1 MRVTLTD
8 ARAVSTYNE
17 TVVRLYVHTL
27 GGTCCTHA
35 CISCKCC
42 TYMYLLQ
49 VFHHMHVPLASVAHA
64 CTCDE
69 TVVRPGFEEELPPSS
84 PLQATHKNFHRLLH
98 HHHTNVVVLSLS
110 SFLRVLFSHLLIRAY
125 FSVAQSQPQSSLK
138 LCSIA
143 PQMFYISTSFLF
155 LHNIS
160 ALFLLKQIEIEHH
173 RSHTLIITLK
183 NYYLASLYCCYY
195 YMSFQHICKLY
206 TCWLRLI
213 LYLIK
218 QI

>member
-1 MRVTLTD
+1 MSIR
-8 ARAVSTYNE
+8 S
-17 TVVRLYVHTL
+17 VVPVP
-27 GGTCCTHA
+27 
-35 CISCKCC
+35 
-42 TYMYLLQ
+42 
-49 VFHHMHVPLASVAHA
+49 HMHVPLASVAHA

-98 HHHTNVVVLSLS
+98 HHQCGCSLSLS

-160 ALFLLKQIEIEHH
+160 TSSAALFLLKQIEIEHH

>member
-98 HHHTNVVVLSLS
+98 HHQCGCSLSFIFFESFIFPSADPCIFLCCTIATSIFPEIVFNCASNVLHLNFLSLS
-110 SFLRVLFSHLLIRAY
+110 
-125 FSVAQSQPQSSLK
+125 P
-138 LCSIA
+138 
-143 PQMFYISTSFLF
+143 
-155 LHNIS
+155 
-160 ALFLLKQIEIEHH
+160 
-173 RSHTLIITLK
+173 
-183 NYYLASLYCCYY
+183 
-195 YMSFQHICKLY
+195 
-206 TCWLRLI
+206 
-213 LYLIK
+213 
-218 QI
+218 